1 MLKHILYLILYVLT
15 VKIPTLIVR
24 LCKKRLLPYWLYILP
39 DGIKVVGPL
48 SPEIFAA
55 IWEIYYKRSYER
67 ISLVKHPNMVIIDCG
82 AHIGLYSLKMAR
94 SDCRVISIEPENRNF
109 QYLTLNIRLNKFA
122 EKILP
127 LKLAVSDRNGFT
139 PLMKTEN
146 STTHSIV
153 HADNYVE
160 TETVKTISLDTLIHK
175 LQLDSVDILKLD
187 VEGAELLAL
196 KGLRNEAMKVKNI
209 VLEVHTNMVKI
220 EDIVLELNS
229 KNFVI
234 IKVVKI
240 PGIPSSIVVYATRM
254 KP

>member
-1 MLKHILYLILYVLT
+1 MPKQIFWLILHTFT
-15 VKIPTLIVR
+15 VKIPNLIVR
-24 LCKKRLLPYWLYILP
+24 FCKKRLLPYWLYILP
-39 DGIKVVGPL
+39 DGIRIIGPL
-48 SPEIFAA
+48 SPEVFTV
-55 IWEIYYKRSYER
+55 IWEIYHRQSYER
-67 ISLVKHPNMVIIDCG
+67 ISIVEHPNMVIIDCG

-94 SDCRVISIEPENRNF
+94 SGRRVISIEPENQNF
-109 QYLTLNIRLNKFA
+109 QYLTLNIRLNKFV

-127 LKLAVSDRNGFT
+127 LKLAVSDKNGFIL
-139 PLMKTEN
+139 LMKTKN
-146 STTHSIV
+146 STTNSII

-196 KGLRNEAMKVKNI
+196 KGLRKEAMKVKNI

-240 PGIPSSIVVYATRM
+240 PGMPNNIVVYATRM